1 MNILLAV
8 LVLLGASTA
17 RQEPPP
23 SPPNRIEWVRT
34 PSSEELADCAAVTEL
49 PAAGTAELSCQAGA
63 EGELTSCKARAS
75 HPILERVAR
84 CTAPHFK
91 AHPRHSHQTVTFTIE
106 FRSSDE

>member
-1 MNILLAV
+1 MKILLAL
-8 LVLLGASTA
+8 LVLLGTSTV

-23 SPPNRIEWVRT
+23 SAPNLIEWVRT
-34 PSSEELADCAAVTEL
+34 PSSEELADCGAVTEL
-49 PAAGTAELSCQAGA
+49 PAAGTAELSCQAGS
-63 EGELTSCKARAS
+63 EGDLTSCKVRAS

-84 CTAPHFK
+84 CTAPYFK